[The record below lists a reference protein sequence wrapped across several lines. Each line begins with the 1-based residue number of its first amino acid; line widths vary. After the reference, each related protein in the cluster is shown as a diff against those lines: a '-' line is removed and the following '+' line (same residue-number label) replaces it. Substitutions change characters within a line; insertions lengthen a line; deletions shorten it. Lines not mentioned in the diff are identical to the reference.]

1 MEKTRKPTRNTARH
15 DEAVDKLANMLWLGP
30 KANEPIAEGFKTIS
44 EEMSQALTG
53 INKRNV
59 NLLSKLIPD
68 LTDSETLL
76 HMAAKMQWEEVVQ
89 ALLDK
94 GADPNARGSNGGTP
108 MHAVAFSPLLRVISY
123 ERAVSEPNADVR
135 IAHML
140 RAAGAKARFKTHL
153 GATPRDIAGI
163 ATTPKDQLIAQLQR
177 WELEDAKSLSG
188 ARKTVAHRG
197 QVR

>member
-76 HMAAKMQWEEVVQ
+76 HMAAKMQWEDVVQ

-123 ERAVSEPNADVR
+123 ERGV
-135 IAHML
+135 L
-140 RAAGAKARFKTHL
+140 RAERGRSDSAHVAGSGSEGEVQDAL
-153 GATPRDIAGI
+153 VPRREI
-163 ATTPKDQLIAQLQR
+163 
-177 WELEDAKSLSG
+177 
-188 ARKTVAHRG
+188 
-197 QVR
+197 